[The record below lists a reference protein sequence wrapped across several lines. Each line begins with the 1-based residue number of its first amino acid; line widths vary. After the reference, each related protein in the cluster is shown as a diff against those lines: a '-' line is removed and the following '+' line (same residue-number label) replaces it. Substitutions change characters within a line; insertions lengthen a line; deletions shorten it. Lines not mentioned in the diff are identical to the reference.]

1 MERRR
6 RKAGTWKRSWKD
18 KRGGE
23 RERELRRNYAGYP
36 LLSSTCSQPASQPAT
51 CCCCCCCKWGCVIS
65 ILGRLLGFVFVF
77 LFFEN

>member
-1 MERRR
+1 MERREER
-6 RKAGTWKRSWKD
+6 QAHGKGAGKIREEKRE
-18 KRGGE
+18 RE

-51 CCCCCCCKWGCVIS
+51 CCCCKWGCVIS